1 MRGRRPERLTIA
13 RRDAD
18 ALHAAA
24 HSDSLPWSQVRRAK
38 IVLAIAHGEH
48 QSSVAARLESDEAT
62 VWRTCQ
68 RYRRG
73 GLATLFTDGRRG
85 NTGRPQRISPVQRA
99 QIVQLACLEPIAK
112 GLHITHWSSEDLARQ
127 AVADKIVPEISP
139 ASVRRILHD
148 VDLQPHRTRYWKTAR
163 LDDRFKERAEQVL
176 WCHGN
181 AARLARQGIW
191 VVCVDEI
198 PTFQVLER
206 DPIRRAIPG
215 SIEQREFD
223 YTRHGTVN
231 MLVFLVVHSGLME
244 LAFLE
249 KNDAEHYLPELR
261 LFRQHHQE
269 LRGVFLIQDGGSSH
283 IAETDGWWRPRHT
296 PANASW
302 LNQGEILIHSFKHYY
317 LKRGTWRSR
326 EEFRSHV
333 LASWPEYNRRYAHP
347 IEWTWTNQKMRQW
360 GSRGTPRIHCKSCE
374 RRH

>member
-1 MRGRRPERLTIA
+1 M
-13 RRDAD
+13 
-18 ALHAAA
+18 
-24 HSDSLPWSQVRRAK
+24 RRAQGTRWK
-38 IVLAIAHGEH
+38 FPPL
-48 QSSVAARLESDEAT
+48 
-62 VWRTCQ
+62 
-68 RYRRG
+68 
-73 GLATLFTDGRRG
+73 
-85 NTGRPQRISPVQRA
+85 QRA

-112 GLHITHWSSEDLARQ
+112 GLHITHWSSEDLAHQ

-139 ASVRRILHD
+139 ATVRRILHG

-176 WCHGN
+176 WCYGN

-249 KNDAEHYLPELR
+249 QNDAEHYLPELR

-283 IAETDGWWRPRHT
+283 RAGDTQRYFAESDGWWRPRYT

-317 LKRGTWRSR
+317 LKRGSWRSQ
-326 EEFRSHV
+326 EEFKNHV

-360 GSRGTPRIHCKSCE
+360 YATHTPNSLQE
-374 RRH
+374 L